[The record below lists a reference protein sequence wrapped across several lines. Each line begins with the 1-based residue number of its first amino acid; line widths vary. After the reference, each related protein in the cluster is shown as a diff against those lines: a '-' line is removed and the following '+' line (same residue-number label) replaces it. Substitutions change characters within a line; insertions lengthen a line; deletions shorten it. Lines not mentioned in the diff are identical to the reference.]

1 MYKYRYWT
9 SRICKIE
16 IFIHINEWNFVTS
29 LRYEGKKE
37 NVRINGKQPMFLDR
51 KLQYHKF
58 NMIPVKITKELFVTK
73 QADTEVPVKKFL
85 MKNNQELKK

>member
-1 MYKYRYWT
+1 
-9 SRICKIE
+9 
-16 IFIHINEWNFVTS
+16 
-29 LRYEGKKE
+29 
-37 NVRINGKQPMFLDR
+37 MFLDR